1 MNRKPQLIPQGEDR
15 KLQVALSNL
24 PDGVSMD
31 TVDVTFTVSSGH
43 SSIDF
48 TRAQLCKTA
57 DGKYYLP
64 VETSKLS
71 IGDLK
76 LSAHVRIP
84 DDDFTDGVRNEYPEF
99 DLNVKIVQR

>member
-1 MNRKPQLIPQGEDR
+1 MNKKPQLIPQGEDR
-15 KLQVALSNL
+15 KIEVLLSNL
-24 PDGVSMD
+24 PDGVTMD

-43 SSIDF
+43 SSVEF
-48 TRAQLCKTA
+48 TRDKLCKTA

-64 VETSKLS
+64 VATDSLS

-84 DDDFTDGVRNEYPEF
+84 DNDFADGIRNEYPEF